1 MYAVLKLMIK
11 MFNQI
16 LETEFYFNKN
26 NKRNPYP
33 ITVADLGKFFLFNHK
48 ETKSGGHLFKKIAH
62 LFE

>member
-16 LETEFYFNKN
+16 LETEFYFDKN

-33 ITVADLGKFFLFNHK
+33 ITGADLDKFF
-48 ETKSGGHLFKKIAH
+48 SV
-62 LFE
+62 

>member
-1 MYAVLKLMIK
+1 MYVGLKLMIN

-33 ITVADLGKFFLFNHK
+33 ITVADLGKFF
-48 ETKSGGHLFKKIAH
+48 SV
-62 LFE
+62 

>member
-16 LETEFYFNKN
+16 LETEFYFDRN

-33 ITVADLGKFFLFNHK
+33 ITAADLDKFF
-48 ETKSGGHLFKKIAH
+48 SV
-62 LFE
+62 